1 MAPVVQK
8 LDNAIHWIAQL
19 VSVTLNRWI
28 VIYPVD
34 SAIQCLN
41 NWSLAIYLIN
51 FLRIFYSFQSQWWP
65 NSKMDK
71 KSKVPVQNHWVQKT
85 MSPKLKILG
94 PLCDQTGKRHSFVKH
109 NEEYKK
115 YASLNNSHRN
125 HTKEWKGMRHQ
136 YIGELDHL
144 QSSGWNCGTLR
155 RCSFF
160 GS

>member
-51 FLRIFYSFQSQWWP
+51 FLRIFYSFQSQ
-65 NSKMDK
+65 
-71 KSKVPVQNHWVQKT
+71 
-85 MSPKLKILG
+85 
-94 PLCDQTGKRHSFVKH
+94 
-109 NEEYKK
+109 
-115 YASLNNSHRN
+115 
-125 HTKEWKGMRHQ
+125 
-136 YIGELDHL
+136 
-144 QSSGWNCGTLR
+144 
-155 RCSFF
+155 
-160 GS
+160 